1 MWPFKKR
8 VLDWVTT
15 SKKVERK
22 IYFNDGTSLVL
33 YAYEYYTKLP
43 EWEDAKNYHYEARAR
58 SADFQ
63 CNNNDYITVSSS
75 EDITVIPMDNIKMIT
90 YKVKD

>member
-8 VLDWVTT
+8 VLDWITT

-22 IYFNDGTSLVL
+22 IYFNDGTNLVS
-33 YAYEYYTKLP
+33 YVYEFYTKLP

-58 SADFQ
+58 NADYQ
-63 CNNNDYITVSSS
+63 WNESDYITVSSD
-75 EDITVIPMDNIKMIT
+75 EGITVIPMRNIKMVT
-90 YKVKD
+90 YKVTD